1 MTVTG
6 AAEIL
11 RTWASF
17 FHPARVSWGPVTEMI
32 RVAEAEAQKLEFEL
46 NQLLS
51 DSDAQLSAISLRDPL
66 MVDAG
71 LNRWLKKE
79 REEAYSDWLKWILDQ
94 LGSRDQ
100 LGSAADV
107 LDVLGITE
115 PEIVAVANSQGNA
128 FKIDREKYIISVGR
142 LDLLLT
148 LDNSVMIVIEVKK
161 YSAESSDTAKQAGYY
176 EWLESQPVRQ
186 RRALLLTTDAAEE
199 KSENFSILRWDDLC
213 IRLRYLLPT
222 LGSRIGLVKAAMVV
236 AFVSAVETNLLN
248 LVVPSKETD
257 TVERLSYGKTIAHLK
272 KYMGGVAA

>member
-1 MTVTG
+1 MAAQQGKSQHSTG

-17 FHPARVSWGPVTEMI
+17 FHPAPVSWGPVTEMI
-32 RVAEAEAQKLEFEL
+32 RVAEAEAQKLDFEL

-79 REEAYSDWLKWILDQ
+79 REEAYSDRLKWILDQ

-115 PEIVAVANSQGNA
+115 SEIVAVANSQGNA

-176 EWLESQPVRQ
+176 GWSRNLFDSEELSY
-186 RRALLLTTDAAEE
+186 LTTDAAEE
-199 KSENFSILRWDDLC
+199 KSENFSILRWEG
-213 IRLRYLLPT
+213 RT
-222 LGSRIGLVKAAMVV
+222 SRTSASLSGYET
-236 AFVSAVETNLLN
+236 VS
-248 LVVPSKETD
+248 
-257 TVERLSYGKTIAHLK
+257 
-272 KYMGGVAA
+272 